1 MSTARNTLRLR
12 VLGSGAGGGLPQ
24 WNCGCPPCRSARAG
38 DGRVR
43 TRTQSSLAVSADGE
57 RWVLLNASPD
67 VRVQLAAWPAAAP
80 AEGVLRASPIA
91 ATVLTNADLDHC
103 LGLLILREGGAPHI
117 FATEPTFE
125 AIEKGLGVLTA
136 LAAYGPTKSTTLPI
150 DQREVAITDRDGVDT
165 GVRVRAFAVTSKVPP
180 YAQARGLGAQRGE
193 LDGDTIGLLVRSKD
207 SDRWLAYVPGV
218 RELDERLAGFLSQ
231 ASTIFIDGT
240 FWRQDEMTSMG
251 LTTRDAKV
259 MGHAPLS
266 GPEGIIAFLAR
277 FSGANRWLVHINNTN
292 PIHFEQGAER
302 RECEAAGVRVSYD
315 GLELDV

>member
-1 MSTARNTLRLR
+1 MSTAGHTLRLR

-24 WNCGCPPCRSARAG
+24 WNCGCAQCRAARAG
-38 DGRVR
+38 DPRVR
-43 TRTQSSLAVSADGE
+43 TRTQSSLAVSADGN

-67 VRVQLAAWPAAAP
+67 VRVQLASWPAAAP
-80 AEGVLRASPIA
+80 PEGALRASPIA

-117 FATEPTFE
+117 FAADPTLE
-125 AIEKGLGVLTA
+125 AVEQGLGVLTA
-136 LAAYGPTKSTTLPI
+136 LGAYGPTKSTSLPI
-150 DQREVAITDRDGVDT
+150 DGSEVIITDRDGADT

-180 YAQARGLGAQRGE
+180 YAQARGLGARRGE

-207 SDRWLAYVPGV
+207 SERVLAYVPGV
-218 RELDERLAGFLSQ
+218 RELDERLASYLSR
-231 ASTIFIDGT
+231 ADTIFIDGT
-240 FWRQDEMTSMG
+240 FWRQDEMTAMG

-266 GPEGIIAFLAR
+266 GSDGIIAFLQRFAR
-277 FSGANRWLVHINNTN
+277 ANRWLVHINNTN
-292 PIHFEQGAER
+292 PIHFEDSVER
-302 RECEAAGVRVSYD
+302 RECEASGVRVSYD

>member
-1 MSTARNTLRLR
+1 MSTDRNALRLR

-24 WNCGCPPCRSARAG
+24 WNCGCPPCRAARAG
-38 DGRVR
+38 DPRVR
-43 TRTQSSLAVSADGE
+43 ARTQSSLAVSADGA

-80 AEGVLRASPIA
+80 PEGSLRASPIA

-125 AIEKGLGVLTA
+125 AVEQGLGVLTA
-136 LAAYGPTKSTTLPI
+136 LSAYGPTKSTALNFHGEETI
-150 DQREVAITDRDGVDT
+150 ITDRDGADT

-180 YAQARGLGAQRGE
+180 YAQARGLGAGRGE
-193 LDGDTIGLLVRSKD
+193 LDGDTVGLLVRSAG
-207 SDRWLAYVPGV
+207 SERVLAYVPGV
-218 RELDERLAGFLSQ
+218 RELDERLAGYLSQ
-231 ASTIFIDGT
+231 ADTIFIDGT
-240 FWRQDEMTSMG
+240 FWRTDEMTAMG

-266 GPEGIIAFLAR
+266 GSDGIIEYLQR
-277 FSGANRWLVHINNTN
+277 FSRADRWLVHINNTN
-292 PIHFEQGAER
+292 PIHFDDSAER
-302 RECEAAGVRVSYD
+302 RACESAGVRVSYD
-315 GLELDV
+315 GLEVTV

>member
-1 MSTARNTLRLR
+1 
-12 VLGSGAGGGLPQ
+12 V
-24 WNCGCPPCRSARAG
+24 RA
-38 DGRVR
+38 
-43 TRTQSSLAVSADGE
+43 RTQSSLAVSADGV

-80 AEGVLRASPIA
+80 PEGALRASPIA

-117 FATEPTFE
+117 FATDSTLE

-165 GVRVRAFAVTSKVPP
+165 GVRVRAFAVASKVPP
-180 YAQARGLGAQRGE
+180 YAQARGLGAERGE
-193 LDGDTIGLLVRSKD
+193 LDGSTIGLLVRSRD
-207 SDRWLAYVPGV
+207 GDRWLAYVPGV
-218 RELDERLAGFLSQ
+218 RELDERLAEFLSQ

-251 LTTRDAKV
+251 LTTRDAKA

-266 GPEGIIAFLAR
+266 GSDGIIAFLQQFA
-277 FSGANRWLVHINNTN
+277 GADRWLVHINNTN
-292 PIHFEQGAER
+292 PILFEQSDER
-302 RECEAAGVRVSYD
+302 RACEAAGIRIAYD